1 MQPDRE
7 FAAVGPTR
15 ETASGSHSIHLGN
28 AWEAEP
34 GKAGHGP
41 AWVRRFG
48 RPTGL
53 GAADAVWLVIDAP
66 ADAALTLN
74 GVALPA
80 SAAGATYRA
89 NVTPLLCDRN
99 LLVLVPRLADE
110 PVSLPAARGPLPAAL
125 GRVRLEIVPGGGE
138 QRS

>member
-1 MQPDRE
+1 
-7 FAAVGPTR
+7 
-15 ETASGSHSIHLGN
+15 
-28 AWEAEP
+28 
-34 GKAGHGP
+34 
-41 AWVRRFG
+41 
-48 RPTGL
+48 
-53 GAADAVWLVIDAP
+53 VWLVIDAP

-110 PVSLPAARGPLPAAL
+110 PVSLPAARGPLPVAL
-125 GRVRLEIVPGGGE
+125 GRVRLEIVPGLAG
-138 QRS
+138 

>member
-7 FAAVGPTR
+7 FAAVGPAR
-15 ETASGSHSIHLGN
+15 ETVSGSHPIHLGN

-34 GKAGHGP
+34 GKAEHGP

-66 ADAALTLN
+66 AAAALTLN

-80 SAAGATYRA
+80 SAAGAAYRA

-125 GRVRLEIVPGGGE
+125 GRVRLEIVPGLAG
-138 QRS
+138 